1 MYKELLIWLGID
13 EEAYGIQRISLVEN
27 PAIEKNFTKLNKQ
40 YKFSKDDE
48 SHIIW
53 GPVIICDQPIYRN
66 DDGEYYIVFS
76 KESVEKIAS
85 KLIANGSAIN
95 VDKNHN
101 EQNISKGIYPISI
114 WIKNS
119 KIATEKNYE
128 DLPDGSLFI
137 AYRVDKELFDSLGDE
152 FNGFSLDGI
161 FTIEKK
167 ESLDM
172 DEVQRM
178 YNKIKRIR

>member
-1 MYKELLIWLGID
+1 M
-13 EEAYGIQRISLVEN
+13 
-27 PAIEKNFTKLNKQ
+27 
-40 YKFSKDDE
+40 
-48 SHIIW
+48 
-53 GPVIICDQPIYRN
+53 
-66 DDGEYYIVFS
+66 
-76 KESVEKIAS
+76 
-85 KLIANGSAIN
+85 
-95 VDKNHN
+95 
-101 EQNISKGIYPISI
+101 
-114 WIKNS
+114 
-119 KIATEKNYE
+119 
-128 DLPDGSLFI
+128 PDGSLFI